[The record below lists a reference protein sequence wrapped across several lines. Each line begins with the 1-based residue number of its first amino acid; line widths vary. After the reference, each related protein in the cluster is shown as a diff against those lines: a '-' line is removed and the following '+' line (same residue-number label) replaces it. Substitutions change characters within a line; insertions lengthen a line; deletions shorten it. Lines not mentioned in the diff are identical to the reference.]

1 MTRLY
6 ISIQTPD
13 GQTEQI
19 HGEAVSR
26 IAKRFK
32 GVDAFARLHKQK
44 LIKAQWTDVGNATI
58 GSTKNGITNAQ
69 YYGALKAIK

>member
-19 HGEAVSR
+19 HGETISK
-26 IAKRFK
+26 ISKRFRN
-32 GVDAFARLHKQK
+32 VDAFARLHKQK
-44 LIKAQWTDVGNATI
+44 LIKAQWTDLGDATI